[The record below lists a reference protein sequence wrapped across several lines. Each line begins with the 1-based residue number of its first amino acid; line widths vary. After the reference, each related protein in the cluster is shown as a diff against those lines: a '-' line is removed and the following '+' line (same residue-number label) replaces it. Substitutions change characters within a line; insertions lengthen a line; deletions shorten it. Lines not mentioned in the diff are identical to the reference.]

1 MRRLFSSPLDRF
13 APYFENPFFSAVLC
27 VVCLFCSLFALSFG
41 ASPLVLRLCQSFKIV
56 RRGFP

>member
-1 MRRLFSSPLDRF
+1 MRGGSFPRHSIALLRTLRC
-13 APYFENPFFSAVLC
+13 VLC
-27 VVCLFCSLFALSFG
+27 ASFASLFALSFG